1 MDSKGLEMVE
11 TSKRLDLSSFAPRKL
26 HTEILP
32 ASLCE
37 KFGAIIYAA
46 TDTHITIVLAKDNEH
61 SKQLLAHHLAPHLA
75 LGKQLEFCLESSFC
89 FYWILKAVGFVEHF
103 YLLDLVEARLHYLLE
118 QAIALGA
125 SDVHIEHKPHYASIR
140 LRIDGVLREIGRIE
154 LDDFS
159 KLSSKIKLDSR
170 LDITETR
177 LPQDGRM
184 QKDLLHKDYDFRIS
198 CMPLLYGESIVV
210 RLLHKHTTHLSLD
223 TLGLS
228 SSTASALRESIARK
242 SGLILV
248 VGPTGSG
255 KSTTLYALLEELQTL
270 EKKIITIE
278 DPIEYQIPSATQI
291 QLNEDIGFSFYE
303 ALKSTLR
310 QDPDII
316 LVGEIRDK
324 QTLDLAL
331 NASLTGHLV
340 LASLHSHD
348 CISSL
353 ERLFEMGAAR
363 SVVATSL
370 LCIIAQ
376 RLVGKLCDN
385 CKHKTPQGYVS
396 RGCEACDGSGIKGRI
411 VLAEHLSIDD
421 SLRALFWEDLS
432 GDWRLSLRKALVARK
447 LPTLKDDALS
457 KCEHI
462 DHRQIALLG

>member
-1 MDSKGLEMVE
+1 MDSSM
-11 TSKRLDLSSFAPRKL
+11 KRVDLSSFAPRKL

-37 KFGAIIYAA
+37 KFGAIVYDA
-46 TDTHITIVLAKDNEH
+46 TDTHIIIVLAKDNEH
-61 SKQLLAHHLAPHLA
+61 SKQLLAHHFASQQA
-75 LGKQLEFCLESSFC
+75 LGKQLEFALESSFC

-103 YLLDLVEARLHYLLE
+103 YLLDEVDSRLQYVLE
-118 QAIALGA
+118 QAIALHA
-125 SDVHIEHKPHYASIR
+125 SDVHIEHKIHYASIR
-140 LRIDGVLREIGRIE
+140 LRIDGILREIGRIE
-154 LDDFS
+154 LEDFS

-170 LDITETR
+170 LDITEMR

-184 QKDLLHKDYDFRIS
+184 QKELAHTDYDFRIS
-198 CMPLLYGESIVV
+198 CMPLLYGESIVL
-210 RLLHKHTTHLSLD
+210 RILHKHSACISLD

-228 SSTASALRESIARK
+228 HNAKATLQNAIDKK

-255 KSTTLYALLEELQTL
+255 KSTTLYALIEELQTL

-278 DPIEYQIPSATQI
+278 DPIEYQIQAATQI
-291 QLNEDIGFSFYE
+291 QLNEDLGFSFYQ

-324 QTLDLAL
+324 QTLELAL

-340 LASLHSHD
+340 LASLHSPD

-363 SVVATSL
+363 SVLATSL
-370 LCIIAQ
+370 LCILAQ
-376 RLVGKLCDN
+376 RLVGKLCDT
-385 CKHKTPQGYVS
+385 CKHKTPQGYIA
-396 RGCEACDGSGIKGRI
+396 RGCDACNGSGIKGRLVI
-411 VLAEHLSIDD
+411 AQALHIND
-421 SLRALFWEDLS
+421 SLRALFWDDDNS
-432 GDWRLSLRKALVARK
+432 TQTDWRLRLRKALVASN
-447 LPTLKDDALS
+447 LPTLKDDALQ
-457 KCEHI
+457 KLAYI
-462 DHRQIALLG
+462 DYREIALLE